1 MRQVEQ
7 AAPPLAPVGAL
18 CETDK
23 AWRRVWLRGMEIQVG
38 VVPLP
43 VFLLL
48 LAVIGCMTRQ
58 GKVPSDLSMSIGVLA
73 VGGFLFMELGKRV
86 RLISVT
92 GAAAIMAF
100 VVPSALTF
108 YGVIPPQVVESVQV
122 FIEVSNFLYLYIAI
136 IIVGSIMSIP
146 REVLVA
152 GFLKI
157 FVPLTAGSA
166 VATLVGTSVGMAMGL
181 DWMHSLFFVV
191 IPIMAGGLGE
201 GAIPLSLGYSMLMAQ
216 PQAALFAQII
226 PVVML
231 GSFAAVILAGLL
243 NMLGKRYPR
252 LTGEGQLQRGAN
264 AAAAD
269 SADVHGKPAPSA
281 FEPLALGSGL
291 VTVVSLYLLG
301 LLGQQRFDFP
311 APITM
316 LILAVAMKL
325 LRMIPLKI
333 ERAGKDLYAFT
344 SKVLTYPL
352 LFAMGVALTPWD
364 KFVGAFNLPTLV
376 TVFATVFSMVATGF
390 AVARGLRMYPI
401 DVAVVNACH
410 SGQGGT
416 GDIAILTAANRM
428 ALMPFAQ
435 ISTRIGGAITVT
447 LALIAVRYA
456 V

>member
-1 MRQVEQ
+1 MRQAEQ
-7 AAPPLAPVGAL
+7 ATAPRAVAGA
-18 CETDK
+18 EQGR
-23 AWRRVWLRGMEIQVG
+23 ANPGWLRAWLKLMDVQIG

-43 VFLLL
+43 IFLAL
-48 LAVIGCMTRQ
+48 LAVIGVMTVK

-73 VGGFLFMELGKRV
+73 VGGFVFMELGKRV

-108 YGVIPPQVVESVQV
+108 HGVIPPQVVESVKT
-122 FIEVSNFLYLYIAI
+122 FTKVSNFLYLYIAI
-136 IIVGSIMSIP
+136 IIVGSIMSMP
-146 REVLVA
+146 RQVLVA

-157 FVPLTAGSA
+157 FVPLAAGSV
-166 VATLVGTSVGMAMGL
+166 VAGAVGTAVGVAMGF
-181 DWMHSLFFVV
+181 DWVHSLFFIV

-201 GAIPLSLGYSMLMAQ
+201 GAIPLSLGYSILMAQ
-216 PQAALFAQII
+216 PQEALFAQII

-231 GSFAAVILAGLL
+231 GSFTAVILSGLL
-243 NMLGKRYPR
+243 NMLGKRYPH
-252 LTGEGQLQRGAN
+252 LTGEGQLQPGADPLQ
-264 AAAAD
+264 AVAAD
-269 SADVHGKPAPSA
+269 GKPAPSV
-281 FEPLALGSGL
+281 FDPMALGSGL
-291 VTVVSLYLLG
+291 VTVVGLYLVGTLCQK
-301 LLGQQRFDFP
+301 LFDFP
-311 APITM
+311 APIAM
-316 LILAVAMKL
+316 LILVVAMKL

-333 ERAGKDLYAFT
+333 ELAGKDLYAFT
-344 SKVLTYPL
+344 SKVVTYPL

-364 KFVGAFNLPTLV
+364 KFVSAFNLPTLV
-376 TVFATVFSMVATGF
+376 TVFATVFSMIATGF
-390 AVARGLRMYPI
+390 VLARRLHMYPI

-447 LALIAVRYA
+447 LALIAVRY
-456 V
+456 VV

>member
-1 MRQVEQ
+1 MRQAHPCVPQ
-7 AAPPLAPVGAL
+7 PRATHDATPLS
-18 CETDK
+18 DK
-23 AWRRVWLRGMEIQVG
+23 AWRRTWLRLMCVRIG

-43 VFLLL
+43 VFAALLMVV
-48 LAVIGCMTRQ
+48 AIMTVK

-73 VGGFLFMELGKRV
+73 LGGFVFMELGNRI

-100 VVPSALTF
+100 VVPSALTY
-108 YGVIPPQVVESVQV
+108 YGVIPPPVVESIQT
-122 FIEVSNFLYLYIAI
+122 FTKVSNFLYLYIAI
-136 IIVGSIMSIP
+136 IIVGSIMSMP

-157 FVPLTAGSA
+157 FVPLAAGSV
-166 VATLVGTSVGMAMGL
+166 VAAMVGTGVGIAMGFS
-181 DWMHSLFFVV
+181 WMHSLFFIV

-201 GAIPLSLGYSMLMAQ
+201 GAIPLSLGYSILTSQ
-216 PQAALFAQII
+216 PQPVLFAQII

-231 GSFAAVILAGLL
+231 GSFTAVILSGLL
-243 NMLGKRYPR
+243 NLLGKRFPH
-252 LTGEGQLQRGAN
+252 LTGEGRLQPGPD
-264 AAAAD
+264 AALASTD
-269 SADVHGKPAPSA
+269 SHTSA
-281 FEPLALGSGL
+281 SPFNPMALGSGL
-291 VTVVSLYLLG
+291 VTVVGLYLLG
-301 LLGQQRFDFP
+301 TLGQKLYDFP
-311 APITM
+311 APIAM
-316 LILAVAMKL
+316 LILVVALKL
-325 LRMIPLKI
+325 LRMIPADI

-344 SKVLTYPL
+344 AKVVTYPL

-364 KFVGAFNLPTLV
+364 KFVSAFTLPTLV
-376 TVFATVFSMVATGF
+376 TVFATVASMIATGF
-390 AVARGLRMYPI
+390 FLARRLRMYPI

-447 LALIAVRYA
+447 LALIAIRY
-456 V
+456 VV